1 MALIMQEKEILKTVD
16 CAQVGRI
23 WDIIDNNDAFI
34 IVMEKV
40 DEGTLDD
47 CLTKLGH
54 ITEKSIFYIMKQVF
68 AALNYLHKKSIVHRD
83 LKAENILISGIEP
96 FVAGNDLDMKL

>member
-1 MALIMQEKEILKTVD
+1 MQEKEILKTVD

-40 DEGTLDD
+40 DEGTIDD
-47 CLTKLGH
+47 CLTKLDGFS
-54 ITEKSIFYIMKQVF
+54 EKTNCYIMKQVF